1 MADGPGSAFLCF
13 NMERT
18 QEDTIDKK
26 DNNDLQFMLNQ
37 IANESN
43 EAVVGDLI
51 TMVDDSHSRIN

>member
-1 MADGPGSAFLCF
+1 
-13 NMERT
+13 MERT